1 MSQYIGTDVTLH
13 EYTVLGII
21 IISQPDTKIIKE
33 KKKTTKKNSNHRD
46 VLTNTSLPF
55 LRDPAPR
62 TVEPSTF

>member
-33 KKKTTKKNSNHRD
+33 KKKQQRKTVTIEMF
-46 VLTNTSLPF
+46 LPIHPCHF
-55 LRDPAPR
+55 
-62 TVEPSTF
+62 

>member
-33 KKKTTKKNSNHRD
+33 KKKNNKEKQ
-46 VLTNTSLPF
+46 
-55 LRDPAPR
+55 
-62 TVEPSTF
+62 